1 MLVRNERYGKMS
13 IYLDNAATTK
23 PCGEAVSAAVD
34 AMTENY
40 GNPSSLHRAG
50 LDAQLAVDRA
60 RKAIAASIG
69 ADSSEIY
76 FTSGATESN
85 NLALRGISAAYGRK
99 RRKIVISSVEH
110 ASVDETAS
118 ALEKNGF
125 EIVRISPRDDG
136 RFYADDFISA
146 CDENTCL
153 VSMML
158 VNNETGY
165 IMPVRE
171 TFMAVKRSYP
181 EIITHCDCVQGY
193 MKLPIKAASL
203 GADLISLSA
212 HKIHGVKGVGAIY
225 IKKGVRVIPIVTG
238 GKQEKGI
245 RSGTE
250 SVPLIAA
257 FGAAVDKFRPTIAE
271 RYERVSQLKSHL
283 LGKMGGIENVAV
295 NSPSDGSPYVINIS
309 AVGKRSEIMLH
320 FLESKGIYVSSGSA
334 CSKGQQSGV
343 LGEFGISGKRA
354 DGAVRISITAQTTE
368 EELDEFVE
376 ALAEGMTKIRG

>member
-1 MLVRNERYGKMS
+1 MS

-50 LDAQLAVDRA
+50 LDAQLAVDKA

-171 TFMAVKRSYP
+171 TFMAVKRSFP

-271 RYERVSQLKSHL
+271 RCERVSQLKAHL
-283 LGKMGGIENVAV
+283 LEKIGGIENVAV

-368 EELDEFVE
+368 EELDEFAE

>member
-1 MLVRNERYGKMS
+1 MS

-171 TFMAVKRSYP
+171 TFMAVKRSFP

-283 LGKMGGIENVAV
+283 LEKIGGIENVAV
-295 NSPSDGSPYVINIS
+295 NSPSDASPYVINIS

-368 EELDEFVE
+368 EELDDFAE

>member
-1 MLVRNERYGKMS
+1 MS

-50 LDAQLAVDRA
+50 LDAQLAVDKA

-193 MKLPIKAASL
+193 MKLPIKAATL

-212 HKIHGVKGVGAIY
+212 HKIHGVKGGGAIY

-271 RYERVSQLKSHL
+271 RYERVSQLKAHL

>member
-1 MLVRNERYGKMS
+1 MVRNERYGKMS

-50 LDAQLAVDRA
+50 LDAQLVVDKA

-171 TFMAVKRSYP
+171 TFMAVKRSFP

-283 LGKMGGIENVAV
+283 LEKIGGIENVTV

-368 EELDEFVE
+368 EELDEFAE
-376 ALAEGMTKIRG
+376 TLAEGMTKIRG

>member
-1 MLVRNERYGKMS
+1 MS

-50 LDAQLAVDRA
+50 LDAQIAVDKA

-171 TFMAVKRSYP
+171 TFMAVKRSFP
-181 EIITHCDCVQGY
+181 EVITHCDCVQGY

-271 RYERVSQLKSHL
+271 RYERVSQLKAHL
-283 LGKMGGIENVAV
+283 LEKIGGIENVAV

-368 EELDEFVE
+368 EELDEFAE

>member
-1 MLVRNERYGKMS
+1 MS

-171 TFMAVKRSYP
+171 TFMAVKRSFP

-283 LGKMGGIENVAV
+283 LEKIGGIENVAV
-295 NSPSDGSPYVINIS
+295 NSPSDASPYVINIS

-368 EELDEFVE
+368 EELDEFAE

>member
-1 MLVRNERYGKMS
+1 MVRNERYGKMS

-50 LDAQLAVDRA
+50 LDAQLAVDKA

-171 TFMAVKRSYP
+171 TFMAVKRSFP

-203 GADLISLSA
+203 GADLISLSP

-271 RYERVSQLKSHL
+271 RYERVSQLKAHL
-283 LGKMGGIENVAV
+283 LEKIGGIENVAV

-368 EELDEFVE
+368 GELDEFAE

>member
-1 MLVRNERYGKMS
+1 MVRNERYGKMS

-50 LDAQLAVDRA
+50 LDAQLAVDKA

-118 ALEKNGF
+118 ALEKSGF

-171 TFMAVKRSYP
+171 TFMAVKRSFP

-271 RYERVSQLKSHL
+271 RYERVSQLKAHL
-283 LGKMGGIENVAV
+283 LEKIGGIENVAV

-368 EELDEFVE
+368 EELDEFAE

>member
-1 MLVRNERYGKMS
+1 MVRNERYGKMS

-50 LDAQLAVDRA
+50 LDAQLAVDKA

-118 ALEKNGF
+118 ALEKSGF

-171 TFMAVKRSYP
+171 TFMAVKRSFP

-271 RYERVSQLKSHL
+271 RYERVSQLKAHL
-283 LGKMGGIENVAV
+283 LEKIGGIENVTV

-368 EELDEFVE
+368 DELDEFAE

>member
-1 MLVRNERYGKMS
+1 MVRNERYGKMS

-99 RRKIVISSVEH
+99 CRKLVISSVEH

-171 TFMAVKRSYP
+171 TFMAVKRSFP

-271 RYERVSQLKSHL
+271 RYERVSQLKAHL
-283 LGKMGGIENVAV
+283 LEKIGGIENVAV
-295 NSPSDGSPYVINIS
+295 NSTSDGSPYVINIS

-368 EELDEFVE
+368 EELDEFAE